1 MKIFKPRQLA
11 VYGILLTSITASGV
25 VMAKK
30 AIQESYAP
38 PPALV
43 ELIQNSL
50 SDNPE
55 LQALKAELKS
65 ARATLRASD
74 QAVFN
79 PELEFDY
86 EDIDSTKNSDGSVSD
101 GATTTTLGISQTID
115 WGDQR
120 GSRTAVASAGLQK
133 NIASYNLASQTFVN
147 KLLSLQAEFQT
158 QKELSRLSNETL
170 AIMQE
175 FREISEN
182 RYEAGDLTQV
192 ELNLALL
199 SHNQSLMQQANSTAN
214 ASEARANLDAFLGF
228 LPAISIQL
236 PEQLPPPEFNG
247 ELDDLLQSLP
257 IVKIQRAELNIAK
270 NQVNLR
276 KSEKAWNPTIGVRAG
291 KEEDASL
298 IGFNL
303 SIPLNVRNTFSA
315 EVDAAQQQ
323 SIAIEQR
330 AHLAYR
336 NIRARVISTTRRY
349 SNLLMAWNHWRASG
363 RGSVDQQLVLIK
375 QLWKTGDISAADYIL
390 QLKQALETRAT
401 GVELRN
407 QLWQVSFEWMRL
419 TDTLDNWLNISI
431 TLPNQTT
438 GNQ

>member
-1 MKIFKPRQLA
+1 MKIFKSRQLA
-11 VYGILLTSITASGV
+11 VCGILLTSITASGV
-25 VMAKK
+25 VVAKK
-30 AIQESYAP
+30 VTQDSHT
-38 PPALV
+38 PPAELV

-50 SDNPE
+50 SDNPA
-55 LQALKAELKS
+55 LQALKADLKS
-65 ARATLRASD
+65 SRATLRASD
-74 QAVFN
+74 QAVYN

-86 EDIDSTKNSDGSVSD
+86 EDIDSTKNSDGSISE
-101 GATTTTLGISQTID
+101 GTTTTTLGISQTID

-120 GSRTAVASAGLQK
+120 GSRTAVASADLQK
-133 NIASYNLASQTFVN
+133 NIASYRLASQTFISE
-147 KLLSLQAEFQT
+147 LLSLQALFQT
-158 QKELSRLSNETL
+158 QNELSRLSNETL

-175 FREISEN
+175 FKEISEN
-182 RYEAGDLTQV
+182 RYQAGDLTQV

-199 SHNQSLMQQANSTAN
+199 AHNQSLMEQANSAAN
-214 ASEARANLDAFLGF
+214 ASEARANLNAFLGF
-228 LPAISIQL
+228 LPPVSVQL

-247 ELDDLLQSLP
+247 ELDDLLQNLP
-257 IVKIQRAELNIAK
+257 IVKIQKAELNIAK
-270 NQVNLR
+270 NRVNLR

-291 KEEDASL
+291 REEDASL

-303 SIPLNVRNTFSA
+303 SIPLNVRNSFSA

-349 SNLLMAWNHWRASG
+349 SNLLMAWNYWRISG
-363 RGSVDQQLVLIK
+363 RNSVDQQLILIK
-375 QLWKTGDISAADYIL
+375 RLWKAGDINAADYIL
-390 QLKQALETRAT
+390 QLKQALDTRAT
-401 GVELRN
+401 GLELRN